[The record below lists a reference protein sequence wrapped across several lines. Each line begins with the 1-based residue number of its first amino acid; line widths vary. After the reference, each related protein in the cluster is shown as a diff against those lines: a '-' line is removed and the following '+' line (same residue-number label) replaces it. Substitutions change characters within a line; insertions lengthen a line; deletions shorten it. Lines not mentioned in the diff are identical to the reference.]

1 MVRVAWEPGWYSD
14 DQSIAIRLTNEFL
27 FQQVVVPRPADATA
41 WLIFCNGVGGSTDG
55 PAMAGHGTISRIWHF
70 QLGEIREIDTGG
82 DNYRVYLANGTV
94 FDVDQEQE
102 PGWVVDAW
110 AFDVDGKAE
119 PRRALG
125 VQQWRIEVEL
135 ESLSDL
141 RPIDSGWWQ
150 TGRRRGERRM
160 TIDELA
166 QRHGIALAPLVDAAV
181 ALGLSGETPEP
192 LAAEDVYVVE
202 AQLGLDRS

>member
-94 FDVDQEQE
+94 FNVGQEQE

-110 AFDVDGKAE
+110 AFDVE
-119 PRRALG
+119 
-125 VQQWRIEVEL
+125 
-135 ESLSDL
+135 
-141 RPIDSGWWQ
+141 
-150 TGRRRGERRM
+150 TERRSR
-160 TIDELA
+160 A
-166 QRHGIALAPLVDAAV
+166 ALWEFSSGVWRWSSSRSRICARSIRGGGRPVGDAA
-181 ALGLSGETPEP
+181 SDE
-192 LAAEDVYVVE
+192 
-202 AQLGLDRS
+202 